1 MAADQQDEDGLK
13 EGRRSRPPRGEDD
26 EAKGIAWIVEDSAL
40 DAEIAKR
47 ALSARYEVEVFVDGS
62 SMLERLATTPRP
74 DLLILDWQLPGMSG
88 LEVCRFLRSTLDDME
103 LPVLM
108 VTVYGHKSDVVEG
121 LSAGANDYVSK
132 PYDGAELLARAT
144 TLRRTRRLYQ
154 QREHLLEETRQAR
167 ARAEEAS
174 RAKDEF
180 LATVSHELRTPLNAI
195 SGWVQLLLG
204 GMLPP
209 EKVNRAHET
218 IARNARAQTQLIND
232 LLDASRIITG
242 KLRLELEPVHLVDVL
257 EMAIEALR
265 PTADAREIQV
275 LPTLDPGAGPILGDA
290 SRLQQVVWNLL
301 ANAVKF
307 TPRGGRVRIG
317 LRRDQAF
324 VELSVEDTG
333 QGIEPAFLP
342 HVFERF
348 RQADSSSDR
357 RHGGLGIG
365 LAIARHITELHGGT
379 IAVASEGD
387 GRGAKF
393 TVRLPLPP
401 QRVEAVSR
409 VEKTAQPLERGSSQR
424 LAELEGLRIL
434 VVDDEPDA
442 REILAFVLESC
453 NAKVIAASSAAEALE
468 VLRTTVPDMLV
479 SDLGMPGED
488 GLVLIQK
495 VRALPPDQG
504 GRTPAVALTAYAR
517 AEDRTKALNAGFDV
531 HVAKPVHPTELIAV
545 IVELA
550 SRITGR

>member
-1 MAADQQDEDGLK
+1 MMNEDGLK
-13 EGRRSRPPRGEDD
+13 EDRRSRPPQGEDD
-26 EAKGIAWIVEDSAL
+26 EAKGFAWIVEDSAL
-40 DAEIAKR
+40 DAEMAKR

-62 SMLERLATTPRP
+62 SMLERLATTARP

-103 LPVLM
+103 LPILM
-108 VTVYGHKSDVVEG
+108 VTVFGHKADVVEG
-121 LSAGANDYVSK
+121 LSAGANDYVTK
-132 PYDGAELLARAT
+132 PYDASELLARAT
-144 TLRRTRRLYQ
+144 TLGRTRRLYQ
-154 QREHLLEETRQAR
+154 QREQLLEETREAR

-174 RAKDEF
+174 QAKDEF

-204 GMLPP
+204 GMLAP
-209 EKVNRAHET
+209 EKVNHAHET

-265 PTADAREIQV
+265 PTADAREIQL

-307 TPRGGRVRIG
+307 TPRGGSVRIG
-317 LRRDQAF
+317 LRRDQSF

-333 QGIEPAFLP
+333 QGIKPAFIP

-379 IAVASEGD
+379 IAVMSEGE

-401 QRVEAVSR
+401 QRVDAVSR
-409 VEKTAQPLERGSSQR
+409 IDKTAQSLERASLQR

-442 REILAFVLESC
+442 REILAFVLENC
-453 NAKVIAASSAAEALE
+453 NAKVSSASSAAEAFDM
-468 VLRTTVPDMLV
+468 LRSTVPDLLV
-479 SDLGMPGED
+479 SDLGMPNED

-495 VRALPPDQG
+495 IRALPPEQG

-517 AEDRTKALNAGFDV
+517 AEDRTKALKAGFDV
-531 HVAKPVHPTELIAV
+531 HVAKPVHPAELIAV
-545 IVELA
+545 VVELA
-550 SRITGR
+550 SRAART